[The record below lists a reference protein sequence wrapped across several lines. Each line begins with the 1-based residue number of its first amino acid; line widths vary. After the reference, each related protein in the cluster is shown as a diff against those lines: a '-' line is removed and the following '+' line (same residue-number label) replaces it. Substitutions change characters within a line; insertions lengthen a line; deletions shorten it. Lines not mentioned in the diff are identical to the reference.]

1 MVKNG
6 VGLAVALDK
15 LLNVTAHS
23 DLVFRPLEPR
33 LESGLDIVWKKYQI
47 FSSAAEL
54 FLTRMRKQILSPPSV
69 FSVLKTAGTVPSLQ
83 LSPAWGCWYRG
94 RFGDFLFNISFG
106 CFPRLNAG

>member
-1 MVKNG
+1 MATFNLIFNAALLVKNG

-54 FLTRMRKQILSPPSV
+54 FLARMQKQLASAPS
-69 FSVLKTAGTVPSLQ
+69 KGN
-83 LSPAWGCWYRG
+83 R
-94 RFGDFLFNISFG
+94 D
-106 CFPRLNAG
+106 

>member
-1 MVKNG
+1 MATYNLIFNAALLVKNG

-33 LESGLDIVWKKYQI
+33 LESGLDIVWKKYQV

-54 FLTRMRKQILSPPSV
+54 FLTRMRKQIASE
-69 FSVLKTAGTVPSLQ
+69 
-83 LSPAWGCWYRG
+83 
-94 RFGDFLFNISFG
+94 
-106 CFPRLNAG
+106 PRKDS